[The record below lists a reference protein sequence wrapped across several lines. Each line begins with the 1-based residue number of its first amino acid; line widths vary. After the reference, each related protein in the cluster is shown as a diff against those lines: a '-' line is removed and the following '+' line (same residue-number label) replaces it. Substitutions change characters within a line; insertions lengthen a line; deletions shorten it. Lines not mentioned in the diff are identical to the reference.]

1 MDVTM
6 GEMMQMQKDL
16 YARHEGEWS
25 PMEPEFGKDSI
36 LYMMEEVGEVIAIIK
51 KKGGDQILSDREVR
65 QAFLEEMADV
75 LMYYNDV
82 LLRYHV
88 TAEEIAEA
96 YRRKH
101 AHNMGR
107 DYRKQYEEMYHNG

>member
-1 MDVTM
+1 MDLSVS
-6 GEMMQMQKDL
+6 EMMTLQRRL
-16 YARHEGEWS
+16 YEPHRDEWP
-25 PMEPEFGKDSI
+25 PMEPEYAKDYI

-51 KKGGDQILSDREVR
+51 KKGGQQILSDREVR

-88 TAEEIAEA
+88 TAEEIADA

-101 AHNMGR
+101 ERNMGR

>member
-1 MDVTM
+1 M
-6 GEMMQMQKDL
+6 
-16 YARHEGEWS
+16 
-25 PMEPEFGKDSI
+25 
-36 LYMMEEVGEVIAIIK
+36 
-51 KKGGDQILSDREVR
+51 SDREVR

-88 TAEEIAEA
+88 TAEEIADA
-96 YRRKH
+96 YRQKH